1 MVLIQVLLPTT
12 FPNGAASQ
20 EASAALADTR
30 RELAETCL
38 WVDRL
43 CPLARQGRLDR
54 TRRPCGTR
62 RCRDGGGRSVQ
73 KLDRGP
79 SDAKPWAV
87 AALIPCGHGSAL
99 ASAPVSSCRAGRL
112 DQPAAAR
119 RHRLSAGGEPR
130 PTRTARPSAAPVH
143 QRSAHPPCRESQD
156 ARSTCAHGTPSPGT
170 VSVGLICEPA
180 WKVSTTVPGRIS
192 FPSKRRQGVVIRLP
206 FK

>member
-99 ASAPVSSCRAGRL
+99 ASAPVLLVALAGWINQQQRDVIDYLREENHVLREQLGPRRL
-112 DQPAAAR
+112 RFTNDQR
-119 RHRLSAGGEPR
+119 
-130 PTRTARPSAAPVH
+130 
-143 QRSAHPPCRESQD
+143 
-156 ARSTCAHGTPSPGT
+156 
-170 VSVGLICEPA
+170 
-180 WKVSTTVPGRIS
+180 
-192 FPSKRRQGVVIRLP
+192 IRLAAKAKTLGRRALTERP
-206 FK
+206 PPVRFQ